1 MADGNGG
8 NGEGT
13 EGRCCGRLIAKMHQ
27 PYGHS
32 GHDFAGA
39 EKYVGSC
46 FHWMIYIYIF
56 IDMYSIY
63 RHTHTHIYIYIHT
76 DTHKHDASTYTKV

>member
-27 PYGHS
+27 PHGHS
-32 GHDFAGA
+32 GHDFGWCWKIRWQLFSLDDVAR
-39 EKYVGSC
+39 
-46 FHWMIYIYIF
+46 I
-56 IDMYSIY
+56 
-63 RHTHTHIYIYIHT
+63 HIYIYIYT
-76 DTHKHDASTYTKV
+76 VTVCMYIYST

>member
-8 NGEGT
+8 DGEGT

-27 PYGHS
+27 PHGHS

-46 FHWMIYIYIF
+46 FHWM
-56 IDMYSIY
+56 ML
-63 RHTHTHIYIYIHT
+63 HIYIYIHIFI
-76 DTHKHDASTYTKV
+76 DIYI